1 MAMFFPALPLKGKM
15 KDLHAKIIEEE
26 IVKPQIKKQ
35 VGWLNNVVFQSPWNR
50 VLAFI
55 NCSFD
60 LNEEGHESED
70 LDKLSSL
77 YGIEVKTF

>member
-1 MAMFFPALPLKGKM
+1 M